1 MGEIL
6 EIGENVE
13 NIEMDGDMVLTEE
26 EAGFQVDNDQKAE
39 WCLSKIREAEEEK
52 EKWKAFYEDRL
63 KKIVERE
70 DARILFMQEKLKP
83 YFASV
88 PHKVTKTQE
97 SYQLPS
103 GKLVLK
109 AQAPEWEH
117 DDEQLLPWVRE
128 NVPSLVKVKESV
140 NWAELKKE
148 LSVIWKED
156 GDQQIVNADGLI
168 LPGVKVTERPDVFK
182 VEVR

>member
-1 MGEIL
+1 MSEL
-6 EIGENVE
+6 ELMNEL
-13 NIEMDGDMVLTEE
+13 MDDVLTEE
-26 EAGFQVDNDQKAE
+26 EKGFVVDSDQKAE
-39 WCLSKIREAEEEK
+39 WCLDRIREAEAEK
-52 EKWKAFYEDRL
+52 EKWAEFYRQQNEKVARACDS
-63 KKIVERE
+63 KIEWMKHLLR
-70 DARILFMQEKLKP
+70 P
-83 YFASV
+83 YFDRV
-88 PHKVTKTQE
+88 PKKETKTQA

-182 VEVR
+182 VEVK